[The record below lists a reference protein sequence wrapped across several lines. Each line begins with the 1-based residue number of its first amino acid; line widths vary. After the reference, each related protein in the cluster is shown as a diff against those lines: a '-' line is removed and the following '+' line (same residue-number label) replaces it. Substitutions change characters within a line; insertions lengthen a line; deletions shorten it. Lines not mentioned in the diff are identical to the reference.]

1 MSLSN
6 NLLYLLL
13 LYAVL
18 DGDNKLSTTNG
29 ILLALGI
36 MLFGYCRAA
45 INACCGNRCSNNFST
60 STTTTTTTTNP
71 FQSVNNI
78 I

>member
-18 DGDNKLSTTNG
+18 DDNKLSTTNG

-36 MLFGYCRAA
+36 MLFGYCRSVFNCCCRP
-45 INACCGNRCSNNFST
+45 NACNGTVT
-60 STTTTTTTTNP
+60 SAAAANQ
-71 FQSVNNI
+71 FQAANNI
-78 I
+78 F